1 MSERGSSAALY
12 RQKSREYIP
21 TTLAL
26 SAARFSVTTL
36 QRLPGGLDELEALA
50 EQLPPE
56 DRACTGNWHLLGEAR
71 GYAAA
76 RTALV
81 TPGRAR
87 SGRRLPE
94 AD

>member
-1 MSERGSSAALY
+1 MNFVYGSPRTVPERIARAPSSG
-12 RQKSREYIP
+12 
-21 TTLAL
+21 
-26 SAARFSVTTL
+26 FSIAFL

>member
-1 MSERGSSAALY
+1 MVAASDWAVADVPL
-12 RQKSREYIP
+12 
-21 TTLAL
+21 
-26 SAARFSVTTL
+26 SVTFL

>member
-1 MSERGSSAALY
+1 MDLPDAEHWVDGFCYNLQTGSTVQWAKRAFPIS
-12 RQKSREYIP
+12 
-21 TTLAL
+21 
-26 SAARFSVTTL
+26 TL